1 MAPSRWIYVAAMA
14 AGVCFL
20 VLVGA
25 AQSFA
30 RVPAIHARAPTMAEP
45 PSAIAQ
51 LTVPAIFAAIVL
63 RLRVP
68 IGLPA
73 RLNAWPLPP
82 A

>member
-1 MAPSRWIYVAAMA
+1 
-14 AGVCFL
+14 
-20 VLVGA
+20 
-25 AQSFA
+25 
-30 RVPAIHARAPTMAEP
+30 MAEP